1 MATVKMK
8 SHFCED
14 KCVHNHVLKLFRV
27 YFLLNVHSFI
37 FTPEI
42 LIASLIL
49 WLGETERWV
58 HRRKKAKKN

>member
-14 KCVHNHVLKLFRV
+14 KCVHNHHVLKLFRV

-42 LIASLIL
+42 LIEQLL
-49 WLGETERWV
+49 CFDT
-58 HRRKKAKKN
+58 